1 MDKDRRNE
9 MRQYAWNYFSLHS
22 DQRIKTFNFFLILF
36 AVLVG
41 GVLAFIKDAKYPPL
55 GGVPGGLLLMI
66 LSLIFWKLDCRNREL
81 IHHAEDALRIIEAD
95 IPESESPKEMRLFT
109 EESQKAANLGPN
121 SLAQVAGWS
130 ARQRA
135 GRPTWNPISWIVGR
149 YNYSDCFAAM
159 FIITAISGLVIG
171 VGSFFVPAGK

>member
-41 GVLAFIKDAKYPPL
+41 GLLAFIKDAKYPPL

-95 IPESESPKEMRLFT
+95 IPESEAPKEMRLFT
-109 EESQKAANLGPN
+109 EEDQKGETGR
-121 SLAQVAGWS
+121 Q
-130 ARQRA
+130 AR
-135 GRPTWNPISWIVGR
+135 RPSWNPRTWIVGR

-171 VGSFFVPAGK
+171 VGSFFIPAAK